1 MSSYRK
7 ALNRAIFRFYRAA
20 LAIAVRHPRHLP
32 MALRC
37 ALNQY
42 SAARKRS
49 RWHAEGRQIP
59 PMLILSI
66 TGRCNLSCKGCYS
79 HHLGFSND
87 QELGRDDV
95 IRILADAERLGL
107 GTVLVA
113 GGEPFVRANDIWE
126 FTRRFPTL
134 LFAVFSNGLLIDT
147 AALKNI
153 RKSKNIVPVISL
165 EGHNAD
171 TDHRRGEGVA
181 NRVAGVL
188 QTLQISGIFFGVS
201 VTVSRANFDHVL
213 SSSFVDG
220 LVNSGCNLLFF
231 VEYVPVEAGS
241 EEQVID
247 TSQRQILLSRVEELR
262 RTKRLLCVAFPGEEE
277 EFGGCLAA
285 GRGFV
290 HISPSGML
298 EPCPFAPYSDTNL
311 ADVSLGQGL
320 ASPLLAAI
328 RANHSRLQETKGG
341 CALWNQRDWVKSLTE
356 CK

>member
-1 MSSYRK
+1 MSTYRK
-7 ALNRAIFRFYRAA
+7 ALNRAIFRFYCAA
-20 LAIAVRHPRHLP
+20 LSIALRRPRHLP

-37 ALNQY
+37 ALNQF
-42 SAARKRS
+42 SAARKRN
-49 RWHAEGRQIP
+49 RLHAAGQPIP

-66 TGRCNLSCKGCYS
+66 TGRCNLSCRGCYS
-79 HHLGFSND
+79 HHLGFSKD
-87 QELGRDDV
+87 QELGRGNV
-95 IRILADAERLGL
+95 IRILADAERLGV

-113 GGEPFVRANDIWE
+113 GGEPFVRADDIWE
-126 FTRRFPTL
+126 FTRKFPSL
-134 LFAVFSNGLLIDT
+134 LFAIFSNGLLIDA

-171 TDHRRGEGVA
+171 TDNRRGQGVA

-188 QTLQISGIFFGVS
+188 QALQTSGIFFGVS
-201 VTVSRANFDHVL
+201 VTVSRDNFDHVL
-213 SSSFVDG
+213 SASFVDG
-220 LVNSGCNLLFF
+220 LVDSGCSLIFF

-241 EEQVID
+241 EDQVID
-247 TSQRQILLSRVEELR
+247 TIQRQELLRRVEELR
-262 RTKRLLCVAFPGEEE
+262 RTKHLLCVAFPGEEE

-311 ADVSLGQGL
+311 ANVSLGQGL

-328 RANHSRLQETKGG
+328 RANHSRLQETRGG
-341 CALWNQRDWVKSLTE
+341 CALWNQRDWVRSLTE
-356 CK
+356 E